1 MKRNLSVMLIG
12 VIAVCGVEFAYGKEC
27 KGVNFPE
34 QAQVDGTN
42 LTLNGLGLRQATM
55 LKVNVYVAALYVA
68 KPSNDANAILA
79 SNTPKELIL
88 QFVRNVSASDLNKA
102 WDEGFDKQL
111 SAFKDHLATLKSWMT
126 DMKTGDRLIF
136 VHKPGAGVQ
145 VDVNGAVKGT
155 IKGDDFAKTFFA
167 IWLGA
172 NPPNPGLKAGLLGG
186 ACG

>member
-1 MKRNLSVMLIG
+1 LAMLIS
-12 VIAVCGVEFAYGKEC
+12 VIAVCSVDVAYGKEC

-68 KPSNDANAILA
+68 KPSNDANAILG

-88 QFVRNVSASDLNKA
+88 QFVRNVSESDLNKA
-102 WDEGFDKQL
+102 WEEGFDKQAG
-111 SAFKDHLATLKSWMT
+111 AFKDQLATLKSWMA
-126 DMKTGDRLIF
+126 DMKTGERLTF
-136 VHKPGAGVQ
+136 VHKPGAGIQ

-155 IKGDDFAKTFFA
+155 IKGDDFAKTFLS